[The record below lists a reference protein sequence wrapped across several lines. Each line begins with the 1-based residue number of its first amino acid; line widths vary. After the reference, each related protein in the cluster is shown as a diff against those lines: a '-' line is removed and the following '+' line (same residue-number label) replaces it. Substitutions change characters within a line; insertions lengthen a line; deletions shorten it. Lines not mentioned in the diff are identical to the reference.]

1 MLNPYFSE
9 IKFKSGSAQGFIE
22 ITVDAG
28 TNVNS
33 LRVTVYNADGSIRS
47 TNALGTP
54 VETITGQDIYVIN
67 PVTSSSFTGLHKFGA
82 IALDD
87 GGTVSTFLSFEGTVI
102 ATAGPANGMTSM
114 ALGALAS
121 SDSFE
126 MTGEAP
132 SYSVEGAP
140 NSGAAPCF
148 VDGTMILTPAGYRR
162 IETLQAGDKVIT
174 RNSGAQALRW
184 IGSRKIGLQTGKLT
198 DYRPIVIPANA
209 IAPGIPASDLF
220 VSPNHRI
227 MLKHAQCALLFG
239 QSEVLVSANSLVGK
253 NGIARL
259 GASFGFRYFH
269 LLFDQ
274 HEVVTSNG
282 LSTESF
288 HPNHVGLDAFEAET
302 REQVLS
308 LFPELRLGENIY
320 GPTARLALKPFEA
333 NVLGNAAFGRHE
345 IEQYHF
351 AA

>member
-1 MLNPYFSE
+1 MAEPYFSE
-9 IKFKSGSAQGFIE
+9 ITFKDGSAQDYIE
-22 ITVDAG
+22 ITVEAG
-28 TNVNS
+28 TNVTS

-47 TNALGTP
+47 ANVLGTP
-54 VETITGQDIYVIN
+54 ANTIAEQDIYVIS
-67 PVTSSSFTGLHKFGA
+67 PATSSSFTGLHKLGA
-82 IALDD
+82 IALDNA
-87 GGTVSTFLSFEGTVI
+87 GTVSSFLSFEGTVT
-102 ATAGPANGMTSM
+102 AKAGPANGMTSM
-114 ALGALAS
+114 ALGAATS
-121 SDSFE
+121 NNAFE
-126 MTGEAP
+126 MAGGDPNYAI
-132 SYSVEGAP
+132 GAAP
-140 NSGAAPCF
+140 NSDTIPCF
-148 VDGTMILTPAGYRR
+148 VDGTMILTPAGYRQ

-174 RNSGAQALRW
+174 RNSGAQPLRW
-184 IGSRKIGLQTGKLT
+184 IGNRKIDCQTGKLT
-198 DYRPIVIPANA
+198 DYRPIMIPANA
-209 IAPGIPASDLF
+209 IAPGVPVSDLF

-239 QSEVLVSANSLVGK
+239 QSEVLVAASSLVGK

-274 HEVVTSNG
+274 HEVITSNG

-333 NVLGNAAFGRHE
+333 NVLGNAAFGRPE
-345 IEQYHF
+345 MEQHHF

>member
-1 MLNPYFSE
+1 MADPYFSE
-9 IKFKSGSAQGFIE
+9 IKYKGGADHDFIE

-28 TNVNS
+28 TDVSS
-33 LRVTVYNADGSIRS
+33 LQVTVYNADGSIRS
-47 TNALGTP
+47 ANALDTP
-54 VETITGQDIYVIN
+54 VNTIAGQDVYVIDTA
-67 PVTSSSFTGLHKFGA
+67 TSSSFTGLHKFDA

-87 GGTVSTFLSFEGTVI
+87 GGTVSTFLSFKGSVT
-102 ATAGPANGMTSM
+102 ATAGPANGMTST
-114 ALGALAS
+114 ALGPS
-121 SDSFE
+121 GNSNSFE
-126 MTGEAP
+126 TAD
-132 SYSVEGAP
+132 EGASYAVQTTP
-140 NSGAAPCF
+140 NSGTVPCF
-148 VDGTMILTPAGYRR
+148 VEGTMILTPAGYRQ

-184 IGSRKIGLQTGKLT
+184 IGSRKIDRQTGHIT
-198 DYRPIVIPANA
+198 DYRPIMIPANA
-209 IAPGIPASDLF
+209 IAPGIPTSDLF

-239 QSEVLVSANSLVGK
+239 QSEVLVSAKSLIGK

-274 HEVVTSNG
+274 HEVITSNG